1 MITNTHPYIAGFNK
15 HIWKKNADNYYIEDG
30 KKRHAGVSQMY
41 GPEDDGGKEDED
53 KNMVTASAE
62 YSHDEPA
69 VQQLLCI
76 GYQYKGE

>member
-1 MITNTHPYIAGFNK
+1 
-15 HIWKKNADNYYIEDG
+15 
-30 KKRHAGVSQMY
+30 MY

-53 KNMVTASAE
+53 ENMVTASAE

-76 GYQYKGE
+76 GYQLSLIHI